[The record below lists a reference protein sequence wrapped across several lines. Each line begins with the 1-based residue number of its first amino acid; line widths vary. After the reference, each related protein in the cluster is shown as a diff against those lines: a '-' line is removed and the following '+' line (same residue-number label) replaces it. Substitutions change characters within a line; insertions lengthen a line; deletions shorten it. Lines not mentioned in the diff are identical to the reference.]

1 MTMQVYESSN
11 LRGTAPGLRDY
22 AEVPLGLRTQCRRF
36 PAEPRQCVG
45 LPPGDARG
53 PGPLLIAAVLDDRL
67 GIEVSARTGAVP
79 ADALPFEIGRAS
91 CRERGGAQGRAMS
104 GSERSSTTGRACT

>member
-79 ADALPFEIGRAS
+79 ADALPFGVRSEEHTSELQSRGHLV
-91 CRERGGAQGRAMS
+91 CRLLLEKHIRV
-104 GSERSSTTGRACT
+104 T